1 MEPDKCSGWVWVP
14 LKYLLSN
21 AEAQASLERMEAS
34 AQQQG
39 TSLGASMEKLL
50 LAQRLGERMRDGQA
64 GGKDGAGV
72 GQDSSSA
79 RRGDRDPFGPVED
92 EEYVAYALADDL
104 AQGAVLFRPLADLC
118 RQQEKLLREE
128 LT

>member
-1 MEPDKCSGWVWVP
+1 MEPEKCSGWVWVP
-14 LKYLLSN
+14 LKYLFSN
-21 AEAQASLERMEAS
+21 AETQASLERMEAS
-34 AQQQG
+34 AHQQG

-64 GGKDGAGV
+64 AGKDGAG
-72 GQDSSSA
+72 GMSGTRSA
-79 RRGDRDPFGPVED
+79 AEVDRDRFGPLED